1 MLRRWLPA
9 PLLAI
14 GFLTVIPIYSA
25 GFDDPRAAG
34 RSLRWFPLVG
44 LLVGGVFA
52 AVDRL
57 ATSALSQEV
66 SVVLVLT
73 TSAAITG
80 ALHLDG
86 LADTADGVFGGTTAE
101 RRLEI
106 MRDSRIGSYG
116 VVAVV
121 LALLLAYAALLSTGD
136 TDRTRVLL
144 VVPALS
150 RAGMVYAIAAFPYAR
165 PSGLGRTFKDQ
176 ISRSDFAL
184 AAITGLVIAAIGL
197 SLEGLLLW
205 ASGIAIALAA
215 GLYFSRRLGGLTGDT
230 YGAIA
235 MISEVLLFLIA
246 SASWWR

>member
-9 PLLAI
+9 PLLAV
-14 GFLTVIPIYSA
+14 GFLTVVPLRSA
-25 GFDDPRAAG
+25 SFDDPRTAG
-34 RSLRWFPLVG
+34 RSLSWFPLVG
-44 LLVGGVFA
+44 LFIGGAMA

-57 ATSALSQEV
+57 AASAFSQEV
-66 SVVLVLT
+66 SVALVLT
-73 TSAAITG
+73 TSAVLTG

-86 LADTADGVFGGTTAE
+86 LADTADGVFGGRTPE

-121 LALLLAYAALLSTGD
+121 LALLLAYAALLSTSD
-136 TDRTRVLL
+136 PDHPRALL

-150 RAGMVYAIAAFPYAR
+150 RSGMVYAIAAFPYAR

-176 ISRSDFAL
+176 VLRSDVAL
-184 AAITGLVIAAIGL
+184 AGIAGLVIAVIGL
-197 SLEGLLLW
+197 GLEGVVLW
-205 ASGIAIALAA
+205 TTGILIALAA
-215 GLYFSRRLGGLTGDT
+215 GWYFSRRLGGLTGDT

-246 SASWWR
+246 AAQWWR

>member
-9 PLLAI
+9 PLLAL
-14 GFLTVIPIYSA
+14 GFLTVIPTYGA
-25 GFDDPRAAG
+25 GLEDPRTAG

-44 LLVGGVFA
+44 LLIGGVLA
-52 AVDRL
+52 AVDRV
-57 ATSALSQEV
+57 ATSAFSEEV

-73 TSAAITG
+73 TSAALTG

-86 LADTADGVFGGTTAE
+86 LADTADGVFGGRTPE

-121 LALLLAYAALLSTGD
+121 LSLLLAYTALVSTND
-136 TDRTRVLL
+136 ADRPRVLL

-150 RAGMVYAIAAFPYAR
+150 RTGMVYAIAAFPYAR
-165 PSGLGRTFKDQ
+165 TSGLGRTFKDQ
-176 ISRSDFAL
+176 MWRSDV
-184 AAITGLVIAAIGL
+184 AIAGVVGLVIAAIGL
-197 SLEGLLLW
+197 GFEGVVLW
-205 ASGIAIALAA
+205 FAGALIAIAV
-215 GLYFSRRLGGLTGDT
+215 GWYVSRRLGGLTGDI

-235 MISEVLLFLIA
+235 MISETLLFLIA
-246 SASWWR
+246 AAEWWR